1 VYDDTPTIVTIWLT
15 LIPKISILILLLE
28 LHIHVDLIDQLSLFN
43 QLNLFS
49 FNIDTITKNLLLI
62 SSLLSLIIGSVVG
75 LAQNRIKR
83 LLAYSTISH
92 IGYILLALGIY
103 TEQSIDSFIFYII
116 QYIIT
121 NLNIFLIIIA
131 TAYIVNQ
138 SINNDKT
145 YFKDIRYISEFKGQ
159 FYSNPLISISFSIC
173 LFSIA
178 GVPPLI
184 GFFSKQ
190 FVLYS
195 AIQSGYNFIA
205 IVAIILS
212 VISASYYLKIIKTFF
227 IDFDPASSNTV
238 QVQASS
244 NSSQILQGPVSV
256 QGKVGGLNNTIS
268 FLISTLTLSILFFIF
283 KPSLILNITQ
293 LLSLSLFYI

>member
-1 VYDDTPTIVTIWLT
+1 
-15 LIPKISILILLLE
+15 
-28 LHIHVDLIDQLSLFN
+28 
-43 QLNLFS
+43 
-49 FNIDTITKNLLLI
+49 
-62 SSLLSLIIGSVVG
+62 
-75 LAQNRIKR
+75 

-121 NLNIFLIIIA
+121 NLNIFLIILA
-131 TAYIVNQ
+131 LGYIINQ
-138 SINNDKT
+138 SITNDNT
-145 YFKDIRYISEFKGQ
+145 YRNSSALRRAPHRPKGGGLTDIRYISELKGQ
-159 FYSNPLISISFSIC
+159 FYLNPLISLSFSIC
-173 LFSIA
+173 LFSMA
-178 GVPPLI
+178 GIPPLI

-205 IVAIILS
+205 LVAIFVS

-227 IDFDPASSNTV
+227 IDFD
-238 QVQASS
+238 
-244 NSSQILQGPVSV
+244 SV
-256 QGKVGGLNNTIS
+256 QYVPAQQTNIVPLSRSARTDASQNKAQAPAKGGLAEAGFSPAFNDVSEATLRTEQVGKLNNSHS

>member
-1 VYDDTPTIVTIWLT
+1 
-15 LIPKISILILLLE
+15 
-28 LHIHVDLIDQLSLFN
+28 
-43 QLNLFS
+43 
-49 FNIDTITKNLLLI
+49 
-62 SSLLSLIIGSVVG
+62 
-75 LAQNRIKR
+75 

-103 TEQSIDSFIFYII
+103 TEQSIDSFIFYIL

-131 TAYIVNQ
+131 LGYIINQ
-138 SINNDKT
+138 SVNNDKT

-159 FYSNPLISISFSIC
+159 FYLNPLISLSLSIC

-178 GVPPLI
+178 GIPPLM

-195 AIQSGYNFIA
+195 AIQSGYYFIA
-205 IVAIILS
+205 LVAIFVS

-227 IDFDPASSNTV
+227 IDLAPCSGARASSLLLPG
-238 QVQASS
+238 SS
-244 NSSQILQGPVSV
+244 SAARARSRLSSTNPGLLTNSH
-256 QGKVGGLNNTIS
+256 S

>member
-1 VYDDTPTIVTIWLT
+1 
-15 LIPKISILILLLE
+15 
-28 LHIHVDLIDQLSLFN
+28 
-43 QLNLFS
+43 
-49 FNIDTITKNLLLI
+49 
-62 SSLLSLIIGSVVG
+62 
-75 LAQNRIKR
+75 

-103 TEQSIDSFIFYII
+103 TEQSIDSFIFYIL

-131 TAYIVNQ
+131 LGYIINQ

-159 FYSNPLISISFSIC
+159 FYLNPLISLSLSIC

-178 GVPPLI
+178 GIPPLM

-195 AIQSGYNFIA
+195 AIQSGYYFIA
-205 IVAIILS
+205 LVAIFVS

-227 IDFDPASSNTV
+227 IDLDSKENFNSILQIASSGSATV
-238 QVQASS
+238 SNKENEILPSAAEHHSS
-244 NSSQILQGPVSV
+244 
-256 QGKVGGLNNTIS
+256 
-268 FLISTLTLSILFFIF
+268 STMLA
-283 KPSLILNITQ
+283 
-293 LLSLSLFYI
+293 